1 MAFLLKGENIV
12 KNFKRLSALC
22 AAGLMATAGLVACSS
37 DDAVADGGVYF
48 LNFKPEQDAAYQKI
62 AKAYTDKTGVQVKV
76 VTAASNSYEQTL
88 KAEIGKKDAPTL
100 FQVNGPA
107 GLRTW
112 QEYMA
117 DMSDTEIAQ
126 NLNEGIEPLKG
137 EDGKVYGVPFA
148 VEGFGLIYNEEIMD
162 KYFAL
167 PDAKAKSI
175 DEIKAFGKLKEVAE
189 DMQAKKDKLGI
200 SGTFAS
206 TSLASGEDWRW
217 QTHLANG
224 PVHYEFEDLGTK
236 ETADVK
242 FKYNKEFKNLF
253 DLYLN
258 NSTVEKTLAPSKAV
272 SDSMAE
278 FAQGKAAMVQNGN
291 WAWSQINDV
300 SGNVVK
306 QEKIKFMPMYM
317 GLKDEDKTGISV
329 GTENYLTV
337 NSKASEA
344 SQKAT
349 KDFVNWL
356 FNTDEGKKYVVEDLG
371 FIAPFQNFTEADTPN
386 DPLAKEVAAAI
397 ENEDLTT
404 IPWDFQYFPSQQ
416 FKDDFGAALAQYAS
430 GKMPWDKVVE
440 TFADSWNAESPN
452 N

>member
-1 MAFLLKGENIV
+1 
-12 KNFKRLSALC
+12 
-22 AAGLMATAGLVACSS
+22 MATAGLVACSS
-37 DDAVADGGVYF
+37 DDSSADGGVYF

-62 AKAYTDKTGVQVKV
+62 AKAYTDKTGVAVKV
-76 VTAASNSYEQTL
+76 VTAASGSYEQTL

-100 FQVNGPA
+100 FQVNGPT
-107 GLRTW
+107 GLKTW
-112 QEYMA
+112 QDYMA
-117 DMSDTEIAQ
+117 DMSDTEIAK
-126 NLNEGIEPLKG
+126 NLNDGIEPLKG
-137 EDGKVYGVPFA
+137 EDGKIYGVPFA
-148 VEGFGLIYNEEIMD
+148 VEGYGLIYNEEIMD
-162 KYFAL
+162 KYFAM
-167 PDAKAKSI
+167 PDAKAKSM
-175 DEIKAFGKLKEVAE
+175 DEIKAFGKLKEIAE

-253 DLYLN
+253 DLYLS

-291 WAWSQINDV
+291 WAWSQISEV

-306 QEKIKFMPMYM
+306 EDKIKFMPMYM

-337 NSKASEA
+337 NAKASEA

-356 FNTDEGKKYVVEDLG
+356 YNTDEGKKFVVEDLG
-371 FIAPFQNFTEADTPN
+371 FIAPFKNFTDADTPN

-397 ENEDLTT
+397 EDKEMTT

-430 GKMPWDKVVE
+430 GKMPWDEVVK
-440 TFADSWNAESPN
+440 TFTDSWAAESSSK
-452 N
+452 

>member
-1 MAFLLKGENIV
+1 MPPI
-12 KNFKRLSALC
+12 
-22 AAGLMATAGLVACSS
+22 
-37 DDAVADGGVYF
+37 
-48 LNFKPEQDAAYQKI
+48 
-62 AKAYTDKTGVQVKV
+62 
-76 VTAASNSYEQTL
+76 VTAASGNYEQTL
-88 KAEIGKKDAPTL
+88 RTEVGKSDAPTL
-100 FQVNGPA
+100 FQMNGPT
-107 GLRTW
+107 GFKTW
-112 QEYMA
+112 KDYTA
-117 DMSDTEIAQ
+117 DLSDFSLAQ
-126 NLNEGIEPLKG
+126 DLNEDVTPLTA
-137 EDGKVYGVPFA
+137 EDGTVRGIPFA
-148 VEGFGLIYNEEIMD
+148 VEGFGIIYNEDITD

-167 PDAKAKSI
+167 PNPAVASM
-175 DEIKAFGKLKEVAE
+175 DEVKNFESLKKLAE
-189 DMQAKKDKLGI
+189 DMQAKKDELGI
-200 SGTFAS
+200 DGTFAS
-206 TSLASGEDWRW
+206 TSLTSGEDWRW

-224 PVHYEFEDLGTK
+224 PMHFEFEDLGTTDA
-236 ETADVK
+236 EDVT

-306 QEKIKFMPMYM
+306 QDKIKFMPMYM

>member
-1 MAFLLKGENIV
+1 MKNLKRV
-12 KNFKRLSALC
+12 SALF
-22 AAGLMATAGLVACSS
+22 AAGLVASAGLVACSS
-37 DDAVADGGVYF
+37 DSATADGGVYF

-62 AKAYTDKTGVQVKV
+62 AKAYTEKTGVKIKV
-76 VTAASNSYEQTL
+76 VTAASGSYEQTL
-88 KAEIGKKDAPTL
+88 KAEIGKKDAPTM
-100 FQVNGPA
+100 FQVNGPT

-117 DMSDTEIAQ
+117 DMSETEIAK
-126 NLNEGIEPLKG
+126 NLKDGIEPLKG
-137 EDGKVYGVPFA
+137 EDGKIYGVPFA
-148 VEGFGLIYNEEIMD
+148 VEGYGIIYNQEVLD
-162 KYFAL
+162 KYFAM
-167 PDAKAKSI
+167 PEPKAKSV
-175 DEIKAFGKLKEVAE
+175 DEIKSFDKLKEVAE
-189 DMQAKKDKLGI
+189 DMQAKKGKLGI
-200 SGTFAS
+200 SGAFAS

-236 ETADVK
+236 ESSDVK

-291 WAWSQINDV
+291 WGWSQINEV

-306 QEKIKFMPMYM
+306 QDKIKFLPMYM
-317 GLKDEDKTGISV
+317 GLKDEGKTGISV

-337 NSKASEA
+337 NAKASEA

-349 KDFVNWL
+349 KDFINWL

-371 FIAPFQNFTEADTPN
+371 FIAPFKNYTEADTPK
-386 DPLAKEVAAAI
+386 DPLAQEVAAAI
-397 ENEDLTT
+397 ANKDVAT

-430 GKMPWDKVVE
+430 GKMPWEKVVS
-440 TFADSWNAESPN
+440 TFVDSWSAESGSK
-452 N
+452 

>member
-306 QEKIKFMPMYM
+306 
-317 GLKDEDKTGISV
+317 
-329 GTENYLTV
+329 
-337 NSKASEA
+337 
-344 SQKAT
+344 
-349 KDFVNWL
+349 
-356 FNTDEGKKYVVEDLG
+356 
-371 FIAPFQNFTEADTPN
+371 
-386 DPLAKEVAAAI
+386 
-397 ENEDLTT
+397 
-404 IPWDFQYFPSQQ
+404 
-416 FKDDFGAALAQYAS
+416 
-430 GKMPWDKVVE
+430 
-440 TFADSWNAESPN
+440 
-452 N
+452 

>member
-1 MAFLLKGENIV
+1 MRK
-12 KNFKRLSALC
+12 FKRTTALLT
-22 AAGLMATAGLVACSS
+22 AGFLMATGLAACSS
-37 DDAVADGGVYF
+37 DDATADGGVYF

-62 AKAYTDKTGVQVKV
+62 AKAYTDKTGVNVKV
-76 VTAASNSYEQTL
+76 VTAASGSYEQTL
-88 KAEIGKKDAPTL
+88 KAEIGKKDAPTM
-100 FQVNGPA
+100 FQVNGPT

-112 QEYMA
+112 QQYMA
-117 DMSDTEIAQ
+117 DMSDTEIAK
-126 NLNEGIEPLKG
+126 NLNPDIEPLKG
-137 EDGKVYGVPFA
+137 EDGKIYGVPFA
-148 VEGFGLIYNEEIMD
+148 VEGYGLIYNEEIMD

-167 PDAKAKSI
+167 PDAKAKSV
-175 DEIKAFGKLKEVAE
+175 DEIKDFGKLKEVAE

-200 SGTFAS
+200 TGTFAS

-236 ETADVK
+236 ETPDVK

-291 WAWSQINDV
+291 WAWSQISEV

-306 QEKIKFMPMYM
+306 EDKIKFMPMYM
-317 GLKDEDKTGISV
+317 GLKDEGKTGISV

-337 NSKASEA
+337 NAKASEA

-349 KDFVNWL
+349 KDFINWL
-356 FNTDEGKKYVVEDLG
+356 FNTDEGKKYVVEDLN
-371 FIAPFQNFTEADTPN
+371 FIAPFNNFTDADTPN

-397 ENEDLTT
+397 ANKGVTT

-430 GKMPWDKVVE
+430 GKMKWDDAVK
-440 TFADSWNAESPN
+440 TFTDSWAAESPTK
-452 N
+452 

>member
-1 MAFLLKGENIV
+1 
-12 KNFKRLSALC
+12 
-22 AAGLMATAGLVACSS
+22 
-37 DDAVADGGVYF
+37 
-48 LNFKPEQDAAYQKI
+48 
-62 AKAYTDKTGVQVKV
+62 
-76 VTAASNSYEQTL
+76 
-88 KAEIGKKDAPTL
+88 
-100 FQVNGPA
+100 
-107 GLRTW
+107 
-112 QEYMA
+112 
-117 DMSDTEIAQ
+117 
-126 NLNEGIEPLKG
+126 
-137 EDGKVYGVPFA
+137 
-148 VEGFGLIYNEEIMD
+148 
-162 KYFAL
+162 
-167 PDAKAKSI
+167 
-175 DEIKAFGKLKEVAE
+175 
-189 DMQAKKDKLGI
+189 MQAKKDKLGI

-306 QEKIKFMPMYM
+306 QDKIKFMPMYM

>member
-148 VEGFGLIYNEEIMD
+148 VEGFGLI
-162 KYFAL
+162 L
-167 PDAKAKSI
+167 
-175 DEIKAFGKLKEVAE
+175 
-189 DMQAKKDKLGI
+189 
-200 SGTFAS
+200 
-206 TSLASGEDWRW
+206 SLI
-217 QTHLANG
+217 H
-224 PVHYEFEDLGTK
+224 
-236 ETADVK
+236 
-242 FKYNKEFKNLF
+242 
-253 DLYLN
+253 
-258 NSTVEKTLAPSKAV
+258 
-272 SDSMAE
+272 
-278 FAQGKAAMVQNGN
+278 
-291 WAWSQINDV
+291 I
-300 SGNVVK
+300 
-306 QEKIKFMPMYM
+306 
-317 GLKDEDKTGISV
+317 
-329 GTENYLTV
+329 
-337 NSKASEA
+337 
-344 SQKAT
+344 
-349 KDFVNWL
+349 
-356 FNTDEGKKYVVEDLG
+356 
-371 FIAPFQNFTEADTPN
+371 
-386 DPLAKEVAAAI
+386 
-397 ENEDLTT
+397 
-404 IPWDFQYFPSQQ
+404 
-416 FKDDFGAALAQYAS
+416 
-430 GKMPWDKVVE
+430 
-440 TFADSWNAESPN
+440 
-452 N
+452 